1 METISPRSARR
12 GWLWI
17 VLGAVATLAIVAG
30 LVTTPLARAAVKT
43 TVKATVTAQH
53 SPAVKPA
60 QAPLLPPGW
69 PFSTGSSGSGPAPAP
84 APGPAQ
90 PSPQAL
96 AQQMQSAIVAASP
109 GSTVGIDVVDTGSGA
124 TVAELN
130 GGQQFYTASVV
141 KLLIAMDDLS
151 SQGWQSDPATTAQLE
166 QMLSTSDDDI
176 ADTLWDT
183 DGGGAIVTRMADLMG
198 LSGTQAPSDPD
209 QWGETLTTAQDVVAI
224 YRYLGTVPE
233 PARDVLM
240 NGLQGAQQ
248 TAADGTDQ
256 YFGIPD
262 GLTGADWAIK
272 QGWMSLDSSTTLDTT
287 GLVGAGP
294 GQPMHYAV
302 VVLSSQPASVSW
314 GSGGAALTAGVRVL
328 QGRLT

>member
-1 METISPRSARR
+1 METKSPRVARR
-12 GWLWI
+12 GWLWN
-17 VLGAVATLAIVAG
+17 VLAAAATLAVVAG
-30 LVTTPLARAAVKT
+30 VAATPLARAAT
-43 TVKATVTAQH
+43 HRTVAAQH
-53 SPAVKPA
+53 NPAPIGA
-60 QAPLLPPGW
+60 QAPALLPGLPALPALPGL
-69 PFSTGSSGSGPAPAP
+69 PFSTGSSGT

-96 AQQMQSAIVAASP
+96 AQQMQAAIVAASP
-109 GSTVGIDVVDTGSGA
+109 GTQVGIDVVDTSTGA

-130 GGQQFYTASVV
+130 SGRQFYTASVV
-141 KLLIAMDDLS
+141 KLLIALDDLN
-151 SQGWQSDPATTAQLE
+151 SQGWQADPATASQLG

-176 ADTLWDT
+176 ADALWDT
-183 DGGGAIVTRMADLMG
+183 DGGDAIITRMAGLIG

-233 PARDVLM
+233 PARDVIM

-294 GQPMHYAV
+294 GKPLHYAV

-314 GSGGAALTAGVRVL
+314 SSGGAALTAGVRVL
-328 QGRLT
+328 QGKLV